1 VRKAF
6 TLVELMVV
14 CAILAII
21 LTIAVPAW
29 VKSRENSRR
38 SACLSNMQKIEQA
51 KDIWSME
58 NRQST
63 GAVVTEAD
71 IAPQFIKGYMPPCP
85 AGGTYTIG
93 VIGTPPSCTQHGVLP

>member
-1 VRKAF
+1 MKKAF
-6 TLVELMVV
+6 TLIEIMVV

-29 VKSRENSRR
+29 VKSRENSRK

-51 KDIWSME
+51 KDIWAME
-58 NRQST
+58 NRMSS
-63 GAVVTEAD
+63 GATVTETD

-85 AGGTYTIG
+85 GSGTYTIG
-93 VIGTPPSCTQHGVLP
+93 LVGDQPSCTEHGVLP